1 MADQNAPTEQQL
13 AEALTNAAP
22 ILLAPRPVAEAVK
35 AAPEP
40 DETWEL
46 HGGTAWV
53 YYGNGNQGLTRPFI
67 LADGFNSGPS
77 ERDPLW
83 NHFDNGAYA
92 FLTELRNRGTDVVL
106 LGFDERSASILDNAR
121 IAADAIM
128 RAIAERRGNTPLV
141 VGGVSM
147 GGLVTRYAL
156 AKMESDSIDH
166 QTELYFSYDSPH
178 RGAWIPIA
186 LQAFAHYIRKL
197 DSRFSDQM
205 NSPAAQQLLSQH
217 IDTWEDT
224 PAPSPLREEFL
235 RALERVGGWPMRPRK
250 IGVANGVGTG
260 AGNGIQ
266 PGAKAFRGKGLAIT
280 GTELYAQSQ
289 GDDQLVAQL
298 RVVTLKKPQVR
309 TSGLPDIDGAPGGT
323 LEGFGILADA
333 LNALP
338 AYAGMASEALIREHC
353 FVPAVSA
360 VDIKGVAT
368 HDELYSPVNDLE
380 PSDSGLDDFKLA
392 SQNEAHSLMTE
403 ELGSW
408 IIDRLPQR

>member
-13 AEALTNAAP
+13 AEALTGAAP
-22 ILLAPRPVAEAVK
+22 ILLTQEPGAAAQPAPS
-35 AAPEP
+35 P
-40 DETWEL
+40 DDTWTL

-53 YYGNGNQGLTRPFI
+53 YYGSGHRALTRPVI

-77 ERDPLW
+77 NRDLLW
-83 NHFDNGAYA
+83 EHLDSGAYA
-92 FLTELRNRGTDVVL
+92 FLTELRHRGHDVVL
-106 LGFDERSASILDNAR
+106 LGFNERSASILDNAGTVSE
-121 IAADAIM
+121 AIL
-128 RAIAERRGNTPLV
+128 RAISERQGDTPLA
-141 VGGVSM
+141 VGGLSM

-156 AKMESDSIDH
+156 AKLEHDMVDH
-166 QTELYFSYDSPH
+166 QTAVYFSYDSPH

-217 IDTWEDT
+217 IQEWEDT
-224 PAPSPLREEFL
+224 PTPSHQRAEFL
-235 RALERVGGWPMRPRK
+235 DALRAVGDWPQRPRK
-250 IGVANGVGTG
+250 IAVANGVGTG
-260 AGNGIQ
+260 TGNGIE
-266 PGAKAFRGKGLAIT
+266 PGAKTFRGKGLAIT
-280 GTELYAQSQ
+280 GTELYAQSD

-298 RVVTLKKPQVR
+298 RVVTLKKPQIR

-338 AYAGMASEALIREHC
+338 RYAGMASEALIREHC
-353 FVPAVSA
+353 FVPVVSA
-360 VDIKGVAT
+360 VDIRPIAT
-368 HDELYSPVNDLE
+368 DNELYTPVNDLD
-380 PSDSGLDDFKLA
+380 PYDSGLDEFKLA
-392 SQNEAHSLMTE
+392 SRNEPHTAITE

-408 IIDRLPQR
+408 IIDRLA

>member
-1 MADQNAPTEQQL
+1 MADQKAPTEQQL

-22 ILLAPRPVAEAVK
+22 ILLASSPVARAARA
-35 AAPEP
+35 AAPSP

-53 YYGNGNQGLTRPFI
+53 YYGDGSQALTRPFI

-83 NHFDNGAYA
+83 EHFDNGAYP
-92 FLTELRNRGTDVVL
+92 FLTELRRRGNDVVL

-121 IAADAIM
+121 AATAAIL
-128 RAIAERRGNTPLV
+128 RAIAERQGDSPLT

-156 AKMESDSIDH
+156 AKLEAQHVDH
-166 QTELYFSYDSPH
+166 QTSLYFSYDSPH
-178 RGAWIPIA
+178 RGAWIPVG
-186 LQAFAHYIRKL
+186 LQAFAHYIKKL

-205 NSPAAQQLLSQH
+205 NSPAAQQLLSRH
-217 IDTWEDT
+217 IQEWEDT
-224 PAPSPLREEFL
+224 PARSPLRTEFL
-235 RALERVGGWPMRPRK
+235 AELERVGGWPMRPRK
-250 IGVANGVGTG
+250 IGVANGVATG
-260 AGNGIQ
+260 QSNGIR
-266 PGAKAFRGKGLAIT
+266 PGATAFEGKGLAIT

-338 AYAGMASEALIREHC
+338 AYTGMASEALIREHC
-353 FVPAVSA
+353 FVPSVSA
-360 VDIKGVAT
+360 VDIKGVET
-368 HDELYSPVNDLE
+368 HDDLYTPVAVLDPE
-380 PSDSGLDDFKLA
+380 ESGLDDFKLA
-392 SQNEAHSLMTE
+392 SRNEAHSLMTE

-408 IIDRLPQR
+408 IIDQLG